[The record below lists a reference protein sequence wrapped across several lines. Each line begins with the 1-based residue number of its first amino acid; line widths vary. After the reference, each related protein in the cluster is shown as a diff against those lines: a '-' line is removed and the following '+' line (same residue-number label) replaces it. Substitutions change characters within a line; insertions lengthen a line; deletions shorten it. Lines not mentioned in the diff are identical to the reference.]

1 MFTVTQLARQ
11 CGLSRT
17 ALLYY
22 ESIGL
27 MAPPRRGGGN
37 YRCYGEADLTRL
49 KEIRAYRD
57 AGLKLEDV
65 RAILDSPRSGGAG
78 VLKRRLLELDVEIG
92 TLRAYQ
98 QAILKL
104 LEQNA
109 PGKGKKGKMITK
121 EKWVSIMK
129 AAGLTG
135 EQMNGWHMEF
145 ERSAPEEHQEFLEFL
160 HIDPE
165 EIRAIR
171 EQCRKKL

>member
-1 MFTVTQLARQ
+1 VFTVSQLARQ

-17 ALLYY
+17 TLLYY

-27 MAPPRRGGGN
+27 IAPPRRSGGN
-37 YRCYGEADLTRL
+37 YRCYGQADLTRL

-57 AGLKLEDV
+57 AGLKLGDI
-65 RAILDSPRSGGAG
+65 RAILDRPKSGGAG
-78 VLKRRLLELDVEIG
+78 VLRRRLLELDVEIG

-129 AAGLTG
+129 ASGLTS
-135 EQMNGWHMEF
+135 EQMNGWHTEF

-165 EIRAIR
+165 EIRTIR
-171 EQCRKKL
+171 DQCRKKL